1 MHDDRCEHTGSADAK
16 TRATIQSITVTPLD
30 DVKKGGQVTV
40 AAKFTLSKYIAK
52 TCMHVI
58 MQL

>member
-1 MHDDRCEHTGSADAK
+1 MMHDDRCEHTGSADAK
-16 TRATIQSITVTPLD
+16 TRATIQSITVD

-52 TCMHVI
+52 TCMHMI